1 MGVKFFRREKKTAHF
16 KHNGRTFK
24 DPKKIR
30 PAGYARNKASRL
42 CRKQVNRICVNGAKK
57 KKKNKGI
64 RRSRNKEGH
73 SLEQLGATN

>member
-1 MGVKFFRREKKTAHF
+1 MGVKFFRGEKKTDHF

-57 KKKNKGI
+57 NKGI
-64 RRSRNKEGH
+64 RRSRNKECH